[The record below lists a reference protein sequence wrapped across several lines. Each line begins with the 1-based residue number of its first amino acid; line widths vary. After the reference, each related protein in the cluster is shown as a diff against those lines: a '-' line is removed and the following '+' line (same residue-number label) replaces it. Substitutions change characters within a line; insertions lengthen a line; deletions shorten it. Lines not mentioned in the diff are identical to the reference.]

1 MPLRNVWAS
10 PAARDATKE
19 ERAAHAQCTTRE
31 EAVRLLQV
39 MARSWGVEPEAAA
52 RVRRAQRLE
61 IHGPTEPKGPYGPP
75 GALQA
80 RGTAW
85 NQSSSSHHDERSK
98 LSQVSFFWPT
108 SESILYDSD

>member
-39 MARSWGVEPEAAA
+39 MARSWGVEPEAASEEGEGHGGYSHPRPSPAALVSRLLYSNQQLAWA
-52 RVRRAQRLE
+52 RKRPLDAPKTQSRHALRSARRPLRAGRL
-61 IHGPTEPKGPYGPP
+61 GCP
-75 GALQA
+75 Q
-80 RGTAW
+80 
-85 NQSSSSHHDERSK
+85 
-98 LSQVSFFWPT
+98 
-108 SESILYDSD
+108 